1 MYRKE
6 YMERK
11 HVIDFL
17 FPLALFF
24 ALAASSVALVVLA
37 SGSYSRQVH
46 TSEDSYASCTALS
59 YVTEKLHHADS
70 SDAIVAGT
78 FDGQDAILIR
88 QEYSGQSYVTYLYAY
103 DGYLRELFIK
113 EGVAASAG
121 DGREILATDGFSFE
135 ESRDGLFHLSCTDSD
150 GNLSDTYV
158 SIKSTRQPDG
168 SADYTLCYDS
178 SWQLCTHADAAYT
191 LQIRI
196 QPSGRLLHG
205 SFTASRL
212 KNNTPDEDPVIYST
226 ETDYCPVPG
235 KGGA

>member
-6 YMERK
+6 YTERK

-59 YVTEKLHHADS
+59 YVTEKLHQADN
-70 SDAIVAGT
+70 SDVIDAGI

-103 DGYLRELFIK
+103 DG
-113 EGVAASAG
+113 
-121 DGREILATDGFSFE
+121 REILATDGFSFE
-135 ESRDGLFHLSCTDSD
+135 ESHDGLFHLSCTDSN

-158 SIKSTRQPDG
+158 SIKS
-168 SADYTLCYDS
+168 
-178 SWQLCTHADAAYT
+178 
-191 LQIRI
+191 
-196 QPSGRLLHG
+196 
-205 SFTASRL
+205 SR
-212 KNNTPDEDPVIYST
+212 
-226 ETDYCPVPG
+226 
-235 KGGA
+235 

>member
-1 MYRKE
+1 MYRNE
-6 YMERK
+6 YTERK

-37 SGSYSRQVH
+37 SASYSRQVH
-46 TSEDSYASCTALS
+46 VSNDSYSSCTALS
-59 YVTEKLHHADS
+59 YVTEKLHQADS

-78 FDGQDAILIR
+78 FDG

-113 EGVAASAG
+113 EGVTASAG

-158 SIKSTRQPDG
+158 SIKS
-168 SADYTLCYDS
+168 
-178 SWQLCTHADAAYT
+178 
-191 LQIRI
+191 
-196 QPSGRLLHG
+196 
-205 SFTASRL
+205 SR
-212 KNNTPDEDPVIYST
+212 
-226 ETDYCPVPG
+226 
-235 KGGA
+235 

>member
-6 YMERK
+6 YTERK

-59 YVTEKLHHADS
+59 YVTEKLHQADS
-70 SDAIVAGT
+70 SDAIDAGT

-88 QEYSGQSYVTYLYAY
+88 QEYS
-103 DGYLRELFIK
+103 
-113 EGVAASAG
+113 G

-135 ESRDGLFHLSCTDSD
+135 ESRDGLFHLSCTDSN

-158 SIKSTRQPDG
+158 SIKSSQ
-168 SADYTLCYDS
+168 
-178 SWQLCTHADAAYT
+178 
-191 LQIRI
+191 
-196 QPSGRLLHG
+196 
-205 SFTASRL
+205 
-212 KNNTPDEDPVIYST
+212 
-226 ETDYCPVPG
+226 
-235 KGGA
+235 

>member
-6 YMERK
+6 YTERK

-46 TSEDSYASCTALS
+46 TSEDSYTSCTALS
-59 YVTEKLHHADS
+59 YVTEKLHQADS
-70 SDAIVAGT
+70 SDAIDAGT

-88 QEYSGQSYVTYLYAY
+88 QEYLYAY

-135 ESRDGLFHLSCTDSD
+135 ESRDGLFHLSCTDSN

-158 SIKSTRQPDG
+158 SIKS
-168 SADYTLCYDS
+168 
-178 SWQLCTHADAAYT
+178 
-191 LQIRI
+191 
-196 QPSGRLLHG
+196 
-205 SFTASRL
+205 SR
-212 KNNTPDEDPVIYST
+212 
-226 ETDYCPVPG
+226 
-235 KGGA
+235 

>member
-1 MYRKE
+1 MNYISNTINKTFKNKYHKDTLKIAINMAWPAIIE
-6 YMERK
+6 SFFIAFAGL
-11 HVIDFL
+11 IDSL
-17 FPLALFF
+17 MVSSLGSASVAAVGLTTQPKLLGLALFF

-46 TSEDSYASCTALS
+46 TSEDSYTSCTALS
-59 YVTEKLHHADS
+59 YVTEKLHQADN
-70 SDAIVAGT
+70 SDAIDAGT

-135 ESRDGLFHLSCTDSD
+135 ESRDGLFHLSCTDSN

-158 SIKSTRQPDG
+158 SIKS
-168 SADYTLCYDS
+168 
-178 SWQLCTHADAAYT
+178 
-191 LQIRI
+191 
-196 QPSGRLLHG
+196 
-205 SFTASRL
+205 SR
-212 KNNTPDEDPVIYST
+212 
-226 ETDYCPVPG
+226 
-235 KGGA
+235 

>member
-6 YMERK
+6 YTERK

-46 TSEDSYASCTALS
+46 TSEDSYTSCTALS
-59 YVTEKLHHADS
+59 YVTEKLHQADN
-70 SDAIVAGT
+70 SDAIDAGT
-78 FDGQDAILIR
+78 FDR

-135 ESRDGLFHLSCTDSD
+135 ESRDGLFHLSCTDSN

-158 SIKSTRQPDG
+158 SIKS
-168 SADYTLCYDS
+168 
-178 SWQLCTHADAAYT
+178 
-191 LQIRI
+191 
-196 QPSGRLLHG
+196 
-205 SFTASRL
+205 SR
-212 KNNTPDEDPVIYST
+212 
-226 ETDYCPVPG
+226 
-235 KGGA
+235 